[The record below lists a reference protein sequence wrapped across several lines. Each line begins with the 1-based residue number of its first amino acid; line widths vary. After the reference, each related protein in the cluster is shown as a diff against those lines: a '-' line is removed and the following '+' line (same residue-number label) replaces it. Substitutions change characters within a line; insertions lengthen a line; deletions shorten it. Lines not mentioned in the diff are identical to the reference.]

1 MNDLLDSSG
10 NVSIPAAI
18 NPPKVFHTFS
28 NFLIAKFVQASD

>member
-18 NPPKVFHTFS
+18 NPPKVLHFFKS
-28 NFLIAKFVQASD
+28 FFIAKFVQASD